1 MSPMKVI
8 ILGFLWVV
16 SIMTLGVKQRST
28 IKTCWLLSDTFWK
41 PRFLNRSQLWILNGR
56 EVLDWMWWVV
66 HPDFAVSVFWCR
78 QFWCAFFFWMSWI
91 LRQRLVFWKTYTW
104 NHTWFMII
112 YFTLYMYIYIYTVSI
127 YFAVPSFRIFKY
139 NNISW
144 QPPKTIPWTCRL
156 FVGTFVP

>member
-16 SIMTLGVKQRST
+16 YMMTLGVKQTST
-28 IKTCWLLSDTFWK
+28 IKTCWLLSDTFWT

-66 HPDFAVSVFWCR
+66 HPDFAVSFFLMPPILMCIFFSGCREFWGN
-78 QFWCAFFFWMSWI
+78 ALFFGRRI
-91 LRQRLVFWKTYTW
+91 
-104 NHTWFMII
+104 HEII
-112 YFTLYMYIYIYTVSI
+112 HDLWLYISHYIYIYTVSI
-127 YFAVPSFRIFKY
+127 YFAVPSFRIFKH